1 MSGKVMYTWRAA
13 RRMELLAAVLRRPE
27 WSIMTRSAHDSDV
40 TDDVIVSHMHV
51 RYPSAARA
59 GPSRA
64 IWASPVKRTFISTV
78 ALSTSGNIHRVGRLH
93 GGSKLSSELIWR
105 TKHHTPPTAPAPT
118 PSHAARAPRLAA
130 IYTMHGAAAIVAAAV
145 VYA

>member
-1 MSGKVMYTWRAA
+1 
-13 RRMELLAAVLRRPE
+13 MELLAAVLRRPE

-78 ALSTSGNIHRVGRLH
+78 ALSTSAYQLPRPATRKTVGFLR
-93 GGSKLSSELIWR
+93 R
-105 TKHHTPPTAPAPT
+105 YRCATN
-118 PSHAARAPRLAA
+118 
-130 IYTMHGAAAIVAAAV
+130 GAK
-145 VYA
+145 